1 LVKNDDTLLP
11 LQKESGD
18 LFITGPSQA
27 KPDVL
32 SELLIDKG
40 FVASS
45 FETGTSPTTTEISEA
60 VEQAEEAERII
71 ITTYTANTNEA
82 QQQLVEELQ
91 ELGKPVIIA
100 ALGNPYDLI
109 AFPEVDAYIN
119 TYSYL
124 DVSIQALAD
133 VIVGDVNP
141 FGRLPVTIPDL
152 RSEQHTLLI
161 QMKHNNN

>member
-1 LVKNDDTLLP
+1 N
-11 LQKESGD
+11 KELHSFPTRRSSD
-18 LFITGPSQA
+18 L
-27 KPDVL
+27 
-32 SELLIDKG
+32 
-40 FVASS
+40 
-45 FETGTSPTTTEISEA
+45 
-60 VEQAEEAERII
+60 ERII

-124 DVSIQALAD
+124 DVSIPALAD
-133 VIVGDVNP
+133 VIVDRKSTRMNSSHVS
-141 FGRLPVTIPDL
+141 I
-152 RSEQHTLLI
+152 
-161 QMKHNNN
+161 